1 MESDL
6 ELSGSGHLDGM
17 ADLGFLT
24 GGLRIVTEGYPNVNV
39 AETSMLKVPRDV
51 MMETGQMVMAV
62 TPTVPSRQDGL
73 VLELG
78 PLAGLF
84 VVMADVLVRNNVM
97 MEIPCRETVVP
108 TRVP

>member
-1 MESDL
+1 
-6 ELSGSGHLDGM
+6 
-17 ADLGFLT
+17 
-24 GGLRIVTEGYPNVNV
+24 
-39 AETSMLKVPRDV
+39 MLKVPRDV

-78 PLAGLF
+78 PALAGLF

-108 TRVP
+108 TPVP